1 MIDWNRFLAIA
12 FSIILGI
19 FGGLALVYYLEHKYR
34 RCYFCGE
41 LINRKLK

>member
-1 MIDWNRFLAIA
+1 MKEIFKKI

-19 FGGLALVYYLEHKYR
+19 VGGFGLVSYLEHKYR

-41 LINRKLK
+41 LINDKKERK